1 MRWTSSLGA
10 EFVGTF
16 VLVFGGTGSAVL
28 AASFLTPA
36 GADSGLGI
44 GFAGVSLAFGLTV
57 LTMAYA
63 VGHISGGHFNP
74 AITIGLAAAKRF
86 AWKDAVPYIVT
97 QVIAAIA
104 ASATLWVIAIN
115 HEGTT
120 KDSLAAGGFAA
131 NGYGDHSPGQYNLFA
146 GLVIEIVLTAVFL
159 IVIMGTTDKRASK
172 GFAALA
178 IGLALTLIHFVSIP
192 VTNTSV
198 NPARSTGPAVMLAF
212 GGESWG
218 LAQFWL
224 FWLAPIVGGVIGALV
239 YQLIAQRDTIS
250 DAAVMGVDDTGP
262 TRVLANSDPAHPS
275 TRSQRP
281 GSWRSVTAFDL
292 ARSTAGSA
300 TSAAHRP
307 RRDAGVL
314 ASADFVSLSPRFSV
328 SSRPDSPSSRS
339 GLISPPRGGGHS
351 CCA

>member
-1 MRWTSSLGA
+1 VTLLLSLSHVSAEVIMRVSARLGA
-10 EFVGTF
+10 EFAGTF

-28 AASFLTPA
+28 AATFLTPL
-36 GADSGLGI
+36 GTDSGLGI

-74 AITIGLAAAKRF
+74 AITLGLAAAKRF
-86 AWKDAVPYIVT
+86 EWKDAIPYIVT
-97 QVIAAIA
+97 QVLAATA

-120 KDSLAAGGFAA
+120 KNSLAAGGFAA

-178 IGLALTLIHFVSIP
+178 IGLALTLIHLVSIP

-198 NPARSTGPAVMLAF
+198 NPARSTGPAVLLAF

-218 LAQFWL
+218 LEQLWL
-224 FWLAPIVGGVIGALV
+224 FWLAPIVGGVLGALA
-239 YQLIAQRDTIS
+239 YQVVAEPHTVS
-250 DAAVMGVDDTGP
+250 DAAVMGVEATGP
-262 TRVLANSDPAHPS
+262 D
-275 TRSQRP
+275 
-281 GSWRSVTAFDL
+281 
-292 ARSTAGSA
+292 
-300 TSAAHRP
+300 
-307 RRDAGVL
+307 
-314 ASADFVSLSPRFSV
+314 DF
-328 SSRPDSPSSRS
+328 
-339 GLISPPRGGGHS
+339 
-351 CCA
+351 